1 MIIGFLIQFILNTL
15 SFFFN
20 LLFFP
25 FRAIAPSFVVFDD
38 FVSNISTVMANLFN
52 STFNFFA
59 YFSHT
64 SVVRLMFFVVV
75 FSFFGFPVLYVLTAT
90 FKFIKSFIK

>member
-1 MIIGFLIQFILNTL
+1 MILVFLIQFILNAL
-15 SFFFN
+15 AFFLN
-20 LLFFP
+20 VLFFP

-38 FVSNISTVMANLFN
+38 FITNISTITANLFN
-52 STFNFFA
+52 LTFNFFA

-64 SVVRLMFFVVV
+64 SAVRLMFFVVI
-75 FSFFGFPVLYVLTAT
+75 FSMFAFPIFYTLTAI

>member
-1 MIIGFLIQFILNTL
+1 MIFGFLIKFILSVL
-15 SFFFN
+15 AFFFN

-25 FRAIAPSFVVFDD
+25 FRSIAPSFIVFDD
-38 FVSNISTVMANLFN
+38 IVTNISFVMASLFN

-64 SVVRLMFFVVV
+64 SAVRLMFFVVI
-75 FSFFGFPVLYVLTAT
+75 FSMFAFPILYVLTAI
-90 FKFIKSFIK
+90 FKFIKGFIK

>member
-15 SFFFN
+15 AFFFN

-38 FVSNISTVMANLFN
+38 FVTNISTVMANLFN
-52 STFNFFA
+52 LTFNFFA
-59 YFSHT
+59 YFSHV
-64 SVVRLMFFVVV
+64 SSVRLMFFVVI
-75 FSFFGFPVLYVLTAT
+75 FSMFGFPILYTLTAI